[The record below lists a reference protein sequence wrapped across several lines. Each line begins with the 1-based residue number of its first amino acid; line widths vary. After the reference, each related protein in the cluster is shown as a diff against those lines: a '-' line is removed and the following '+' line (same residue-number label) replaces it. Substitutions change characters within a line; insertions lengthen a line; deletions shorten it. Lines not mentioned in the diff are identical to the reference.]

1 MSDTMTSMQ
10 RTLAAMSFKEP
21 DRVPWFLLCTMHGA
35 RELGL
40 PIQTYF
46 SKPEYVAKGQVLLQK
61 KYGSDCYYAFFS
73 AAAEAGA
80 WGSDIIYREDGPPN
94 AGRPVIKT
102 PEDIDRIEVPVIE
115 ECPGLT
121 KTLRLIELLKPSA
134 GEDIPIISSVVSPF
148 SVPVMQMGFE
158 AYLDLIYSQPDLFWT
173 LMKKNEEFCIAWA
186 NALFDAGATALGYF
200 EPLASPEMIPR
211 ELYRTTG
218 LAVAKRVVPQ
228 VHGPMAA
235 HLASGRTLPV
245 IGDLADAGFI
255 GIGISTNDNLSAVKD
270 ACRGRVTMMGN
281 LNGITMRHWTPAET
295 ERTVKEVIMQ
305 AGPGGGFILSDNHG
319 EIPWQVPDSV
329 LLAISHAVKKYGT
342 YPLPG

>member
-1 MSDTMTSMQ
+1 MTDAMTPME
-10 RTLAAMSFKEP
+10 RTLATMGFVEP

-80 WGSDIIYREDGPPN
+80 WGSDIIYRDDGPPN

-102 PEDIDRIEVPVIE
+102 PEDIEHIEVPVIE

-134 GEDIPIISSVVSPF
+134 GGDIPIISSVVSPF
-148 SVPVMQMGFE
+148 SMPVMQMGFE
-158 AYLDLIYSQPDLFWT
+158 AYLDLIYAQPDLFWT

-200 EPLASPEMIPR
+200 EPLASPDMIPR
-211 ELYRTTG
+211 DLYRTTG

-245 IGDLADAGFI
+245 IGDLADTGFI